1 MIKDEIKN
9 IKSGRKELRE
19 FGLVVGGVI
28 LVIGGFLLYRH
39 RPAGPWFA
47 GVGAVLMACGLV
59 APAVLRPLQKAWMA
73 LAVLMG
79 WFMTRLILGFLFYGV
94 FTPIGLGARIFGKGF
109 MPLRFDKSADTYWIK
124 REKKERKKEDYE
136 RQF

>member
-47 GVGAVLMACGLV
+47 GVGAVLVAFGLV
-59 APAVLRPLQKAWMA
+59 APALLKPLQKVWMA
-73 LAVLMG
+73 FAVLMG
-79 WFMTRLILGFLFYGV
+79 WFMTRLILGALFYLV
-94 FTPIGLGARIFGKGF
+94 FTPIGLGARIFGHSF
-109 MPLRFDKSADTYWIK
+109 MPLQFDKSADTYWIR